1 MGAEEEVLVTLSGG
15 APWGFRL
22 QGGAEQWKPLQV
34 SKVREPIL
42 RFQGKGN
49 PRELGKS
56 HMMAYRGEVGGCE
69 EVEWEWAGGRGSM
82 LKSDGV
88 AGIVSEQWLLVGGYR
103 KGNTWFLGAEK
114 KKASGSVPCGTVGA
128 EAQS

>member
-22 QGGAEQWKPLQV
+22 QGGAEQRKPLQV

-56 HMMAYRGEVGGCE
+56 HVMAYRGEVGGCA

-88 AGIVSEQWLLVGGYR
+88 VEVASEQWLLVGGYR
-103 KGNTWFLGAEK
+103 KGN
-114 KKASGSVPCGTVGA
+114 S
-128 EAQS
+128 

>member
-1 MGAEEEVLVTLSGG
+1 M
-15 APWGFRL
+15 
-22 QGGAEQWKPLQV
+22 
-34 SKVREPIL
+34 
-42 RFQGKGN
+42 
-49 PRELGKS
+49 
-56 HMMAYRGEVGGCE
+56 
-69 EVEWEWAGGRGSM
+69 EWEWAGGRGSM

>member
-22 QGGAEQWKPLQV
+22 QGGAEQRKPLQV

-56 HMMAYRGEVGGCE
+56 HVMAYRGEVGGCA

-88 AGIVSEQWLLVGGYR
+88 VEVASEQWLLVGGYR
-103 KGNTWFLGAEK
+103 KGNSWFLGAEK
-114 KKASGSVPCGTVGA
+114 KKDWLSSLWHHR
-128 EAQS
+128 S